1 AQQYF
6 QFTLLAQSPLRIS
19 ISSEYLFRAT
29 DNEALRWQVQAAGET
44 FAEGQVKLELSPE
57 GQGELTLCDALTL
70 PVGAEAVWLTL
81 EVVQPQATAWS
92 DAGHRVAWQQFPL
105 AAPLALRRPSPVGTA
120 PALESSD
127 AAWTVRSGSQQ
138 WTIDRESG
146 LLTHWQV
153 EGVEQLLTPLRDQ
166 FVRAPLDNDIGVS
179 EVERIDPNAWVERW
193 KSAGL
198 YGLSARCV

>member
-1 AQQYF
+1 
-6 QFTLLAQSPLRIS
+6 
-19 ISSEYLFRAT
+19 
-29 DNEALRWQVQAAGET
+29 
-44 FAEGQVKLELSPE
+44 
-57 GQGELTLCDALTL
+57 
-70 PVGAEAVWLTL
+70 
-81 EVVQPQATAWS
+81 
-92 DAGHRVAWQQFPL
+92 
-105 AAPLALRRPSPVGTA
+105 PVGTA